1 MKISYT
7 NPFLHA
13 ALFLLLSVL
22 ASSHTVSQVSADD
35 VYLSGSTLS
44 AVGMP
49 NNFLGNP
56 KSDNPEAHRA
66 PESVSQS
73 PQKTLVTS
81 SANPGP
87 KPDIAFTVSQARAPP
102 QL

>member
-1 MKISYT
+1 VKISYT

-13 ALFLLLSVL
+13 ALILLLLVF
-22 ASSHTVSQVSADD
+22 ASSHTISQVSTGDA
-35 VYLSGSTLS
+35 YLSGSTLS

-49 NNFLGNP
+49 KNLLGNP

-66 PESVSQS
+66 TEWVSQS